1 MDLDLNRITEKLQQN
16 DFIKNFIKELSEAL
30 ENFNN
35 KNEVKGENMSDMVLN
50 PDEDLEFYRK
60 ESKFLQEYFKNEL
73 SDVSKGEI
81 FIVTNKYE
89 NDIEYHRY
97 KVAQYK
103 DNKEWKYIAFEKDL
117 PENVQLGDVVRKIDG
132 KYIYDEQAT
141 KYVNDSINGFKR
153 DIINSRNIK

>member
-35 KNEVKGENMSDMVLN
+35 KNEVKGEKMDDVKLT
-50 PDEDLEFYRK
+50 PEEDLEFYRQ
-60 ESKFLQEYFKNEL
+60 ESKFLQNYFKKEL
-73 SDVSKGEI
+73 ADLSKGEI

-103 DNKEWKYIAFEKDL
+103 DNKEWKYITFEKDL

-132 KYIYDEQAT
+132 KYIYDKQAT
-141 KYVNDSINGFKR
+141 QYVNDSINKIKQNIIDKR
-153 DIINSRNIK
+153 N